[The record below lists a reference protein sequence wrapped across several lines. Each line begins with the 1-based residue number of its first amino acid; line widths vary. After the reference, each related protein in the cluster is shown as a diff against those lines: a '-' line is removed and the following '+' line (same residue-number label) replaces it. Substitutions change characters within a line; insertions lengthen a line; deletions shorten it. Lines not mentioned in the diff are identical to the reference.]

1 MVSIPVLVIFLAVVA
16 VYLSGC
22 LVYHIRDIHDKRNDQ
37 NDGSGQS
44 VPRRGGSHA
53 IHLRGD
59 G

>member
-22 LVYHIRDIHDKRNDQ
+22 LVYHIRDKRNDQ
-37 NDGSGQS
+37 NDSSGQS